1 MYPNTASH
9 IAIHPGLIRMT
20 KKLSY
25 SQTGK
30 LGSPDLRFIQLP
42 GDSPLLYISKYSF
55 LHRDSSWFDQNDEE
69 VVIFPNRKTG
79 SPDLKVDNFFILTP
93 MRFIPLPGDSPLL
106 YWDNFFILIPMR
118 IITLPGDSPL
128 LYISKYSFYIAIH
141 PGLIR
146 MTRKLSYSQTGKQGS
161 PDLKVG

>member
-1 MYPNTASH
+1 MYQNQASY

-30 LGSPDLRFIQLP
+30 LGSPDLKW
-42 GDSPLLYISKYSF
+42 DS
-55 LHRDSSWFDQNDEE
+55 
-69 VVIFPNRKTG
+69 
-79 SPDLKVDNFFILTP
+79 FFILTP

-106 YWDNFFILIPMR
+106 YWDSFFILTPMR
-118 IITLPGDSPL
+118 FIQLPGDSPL
-128 LYISKYSFYIAIH
+128 LMYQNQAAYIAIH

-146 MTRKLSYSQTGKQGS
+146 MTKKFSYSQTGKLGS
-161 PDLKVG
+161 PHLKVG

>member
-1 MYPNTASH
+1 MYPNNASY

-20 KKLSY
+20 GKLSY

-30 LGSPDLRFIQLP
+30 LGSPDL
-42 GDSPLLYISKYSF
+42 K
-55 LHRDSSWFDQNDEE
+55 
-69 VVIFPNRKTG
+69 
-79 SPDLKVDNFFILTP
+79 DNFFILTP

-106 YWDNFFILIPMR
+106 YV
-118 IITLPGDSPL
+118 
-128 LYISKYSFYIAIH
+128 SKYSFLHHLFNFLVILHYFMYPNNASYIAIH

-146 MTRKLSYSQTGKQGS
+146 MTRKLSYSQTGKLGSPSYNAIHPGLIRMTRKLSYSQTGKLGS

>member
-1 MYPNTASH
+1 MYPNTASY

-30 LGSPDLRFIQLP
+30 LGSPDL
-42 GDSPLLYISKYSF
+42 K
-55 LHRDSSWFDQNDEE
+55 
-69 VVIFPNRKTG
+69 
-79 SPDLKVDNFFILTP
+79 DNFFILTP
-93 MRFIPLPGDSPLL
+93 MRFIQLPGNSPLL
-106 YWDNFFILIPMR
+106 YV
-118 IITLPGDSPL
+118 
-128 LYISKYSFYIAIH
+128 SKYSFSHHLFHFLVILHYFMYPNTASYIAIH

-146 MTRKLSYSQTGKQGS
+146 MTKKLSYSQTGKLGSPSYIAIHPGLIRMTKKLSYSQTGKLGS

>member
-9 IAIHPGLIRMT
+9 IVIHPDLIRMT

-30 LGSPDLRFIQLP
+30 LGSPDL
-42 GDSPLLYISKYSF
+42 K
-55 LHRDSSWFDQNDEE
+55 
-69 VVIFPNRKTG
+69 
-79 SPDLKVDNFFILTP
+79 DNFFILTP
-93 MRFIPLPGDSPLL
+93 MRFIQLPGDSPPL
-106 YWDNFFILIPMR
+106 YV
-118 IITLPGDSPL
+118 
-128 LYISKYSFYIAIH
+128 SKYSFSHHLFNFLVILHYFMYPNTASQIAIH

-146 MTRKLSYSQTGKQGS
+146 MTNKLSYSQTGKLRSPSQIVIHPGLIRRTKKLSYSQTGKLGS